1 MSENKK
7 NYWKS
12 WAKAA
17 LIRATKTFAQTMLG
31 GLVVG
36 AAVSEINWLYLA
48 SVSAVAFIASILT
61 SIVGLPEVEN
71 PDISQEVKE

>member
-1 MSENKK
+1 MSEQKK
-7 NYWKS
+7 NYWKN

-17 LIRATKTFAQTMLG
+17 LIRAIKTFAQTMLG

-61 SIVGLPEVEN
+61 SIVGLPEVE
-71 PDISQEVKE
+71 EVKE

>member
-1 MSENKK
+1 MSEQKK
-7 NYWKS
+7 TYWKS

-17 LIRATKTFAQTMLG
+17 LIRAVKTFAQTMLG

-36 AAVSEINWLYLA
+36 AAMSEINWGYLA

-61 SIVGLPEVEN
+61 SVVGLPEVE
-71 PDISQEVKE
+71 EVKE

>member
-1 MSENKK
+1 MSLEKK

-17 LIRATKTFAQTMLG
+17 LIRAAKTFAQTMLG

-61 SIVGLPEVEN
+61 SVVGIPEVEN

>member
-1 MSENKK
+1 MSEQKK
-7 NYWKS
+7 NYWKN

-17 LIRATKTFAQTMLG
+17 LIRAIKTFAQTMLG

-36 AAVSEINWLYLA
+36 AAVSEINWLYLS

-61 SIVGLPEVEN
+61 SIVGLPEVE
-71 PDISQEVKE
+71 EVKE

>member
-1 MSENKK
+1 MSEQKK
-7 NYWKS
+7 NYWKN
-12 WAKAA
+12 WTKAA
-17 LIRATKTFAQTMLG
+17 LIRAIKTFAQTMLG

-61 SIVGLPEVEN
+61 SIVGLPEVE
-71 PDISQEVKE
+71 EVKE